1 MKRVCVI
8 LASYNGSNWIKDQ
21 IKSILKQKN
30 VKIDLVIFDD
40 NSSDNTL
47 QIIKNISKKNK
58 NIFYKKNYNRKGS
71 AAQNFFNLL
80 LNIDI
85 WEKKKNL

>member
-21 IKSILKQKN
+21 IQSIINQKN

-47 QIIKNISKKNK
+47 QIIKNISKK
-58 NIFYKKNYNRKGS
+58 
-71 AAQNFFNLL
+71 
-80 LNIDI
+80 
-85 WEKKKNL
+85 

>member
-21 IKSILKQKN
+21 IQSIINQKN

-40 NSSDNTL
+40 NSSDDTL
-47 QIIKNISKKNK
+47 QIIKNISKKIK
-58 NIFYKKNYNRKGS
+58 IFFIKKIPLGKD
-71 AAQNFFNLL
+71 QLHKFF
-80 LNIDI
+80 
-85 WEKKKNL
+85 